1 MTKKGKTSLPV
12 IGWFEYID
20 LPGLGIK
27 SIKVNVD
34 SDARS
39 SSSSTLRPLN
49 KNTPGPRS
57 DDRRPTS

>member
-27 SIKVNVD
+27 GIKVNVD
-34 SDARS
+34 SGALIFFVNS
-39 SSSSTLRPLN
+39 PVFAQ
-49 KNTPGPRS
+49 KHPGFQK
-57 DDRRPTS
+57 